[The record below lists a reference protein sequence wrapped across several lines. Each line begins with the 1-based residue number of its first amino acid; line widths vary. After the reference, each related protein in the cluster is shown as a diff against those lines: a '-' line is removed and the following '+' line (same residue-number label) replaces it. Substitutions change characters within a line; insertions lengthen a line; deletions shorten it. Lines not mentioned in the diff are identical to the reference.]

1 MFNLA
6 LKSTVLKLESLD
18 LAFGLDFESLELE
31 VSHLNGFFELFDLN
45 VKNFL
50 VLVRRPFE
58 LGNVNSQLPFVSLL
72 ELLELFGFL
81 LLKSEMFLV

>member
-18 LAFGLDFESLELE
+18 LAFGLYFEGLELK
-31 VSHLNGFFELFDLN
+31 VSHLNSFLEFFDLN
-45 VKNFL
+45 IKNFL

-58 LGNVNSQLPFVSLL
+58 LGNMNSQLPFMSLF
-72 ELLELFGFL
+72 ELFELFAFL